1 MGLDVLKK
9 EDIKIERMMGHG
21 GFFKSEAG
29 IRTLS
34 SAISSPVSVM
44 ETAGEGGAYGM
55 ALLSSFLI
63 NGKDRTLEEFLEKDV
78 YKDAKVMTIMATD
91 KEIDDYNEYISS
103 YRKILEVER
112 KVLEVF

>member
-1 MGLDVLKK
+1 
-9 EDIKIERMMGHG
+9 
-21 GFFKSEAG
+21 
-29 IRTLS
+29 
-34 SAISSPVSVM
+34 
-44 ETAGEGGAYGM
+44 M